1 MVASVMSPV
10 EAHVDGLGPLLI
22 QGFVSK
28 CISCGIVHLYSCW
41 GLWVSHF
48 YDSCA
53 LRDRVLCIYKWCPNF
68 CLWWQRHDICHDF
81 AYIVNGEIVRGVLT
95 VVAETLIASRSA
107 ARLDHWQVLCVTVDS
122 QNHLAL
128 VVYEKCC
135 WVAGSVIEK
144 PNYIV
149 VGLFCGFLLGCCEV
163 AQGDQYFIIHGQ
175 VII

>member
-53 LRDRVLCIYKWCPNF
+53 SRYRFLCNYKWCPKF
-68 CLWWQRHDICHDF
+68 CLCYWRHEIFRDF
-81 AYIVNGEIVRGVLT
+81 AYIVNGYIVWGVLT
-95 VVAETLIASRSA
+95 VVAEILIASWSSVC
-107 ARLDHWQVLCVTVDS
+107 LGHWQLWCVTVDLQS
-122 QNHLAL
+122 HIYLFVSDNF
-128 VVYEKCC
+128 C
-135 WVAGSVIEK
+135 WMTGGIIYK

-149 VGLFCGFLLGCCEV
+149 VGLLCGIWLVWCKV
-163 AQGDQYFIIHGQ
+163 DQGDQHCVIHYQGII
-175 VII
+175 